1 MARQGKVTAATVE
14 KSIKGINFPA
24 SKQDL
29 IQQAKSNNADK
40 QVIQEI
46 ENLPKDQFSSPI
58 DISKAFGQSH

>member
-1 MARQGKVTAATVE
+1 MARQGRVTAATVE

-29 IQQAKSNNADK
+29 IQQAKSNNADQ

-46 ENLPKDQFSSPI
+46 ENLPQDQFSSPI